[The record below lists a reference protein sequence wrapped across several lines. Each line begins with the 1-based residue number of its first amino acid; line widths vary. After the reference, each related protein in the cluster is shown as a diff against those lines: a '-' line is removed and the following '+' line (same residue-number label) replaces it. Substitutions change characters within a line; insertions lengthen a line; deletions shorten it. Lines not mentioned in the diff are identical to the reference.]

1 MSLFSSRFNPAISSV
16 LNADRDL
23 YQARVAE
30 LQVLVDTNEFDS
42 SFQDFNENADQAY
55 TRMKTYMSLLDDQP
69 ELLGKLNGFDG
80 AFSRWKQS
88 SNSVFDAA
96 RAGDLTLARKLSQ
109 SRSLAAFVDLRNF
122 FDVAGE
128 SLEEVSKQ
136 TSSAIITSVDARFTT
151 LAIVSGVVILL
162 TFAAG
167 IVAPKA
173 MSKSLKDLSREL
185 GALNSGDGDLTRR
198 IRSGRK
204 DEIGDV
210 ANDLDELMDGLTAL
224 IGSIVSESASVIS
237 GVAELTDGSEKV
249 QGTSRQQSEKV
260 EVIVTAVTEMSYA
273 VKEVAKN
280 AQLTADSIAEVNT
293 LTEEGRVITNN
304 SVQQIEHL
312 SKTIGN
318 ASEVISRLSEN
329 SASIA
334 SVLDVIRG
342 IAEQTNLLALNAA
355 IEAARAG
362 EQGRGFAVVAD
373 EVRSLASK
381 TQESTESINGMIEAL
396 QSGVEHA
403 VASIAA
409 GSEASQSTVALSQKT
424 LEALEKINQASSKVA
439 DVAVQTA
446 TATEEQSQVADE
458 ISNNLNVLAQHTQ
471 ENYEVAEN
479 NGALAEKTMVSVKVL
494 SDSVTRFKL
503 S

>member
-69 ELLGKLNGFDG
+69 ELLDKLNGFDE

-88 SNSVFDAA
+88 SNNVFDAA
-96 RAGDLTLARKLSQ
+96 RTGDLTLARNLSQ

-249 QGTSRQQSEKV
+249 QETSRQQSEKV

-280 AQLTADSIAEVNT
+280 AQFTADSIAEVNT

-471 ENYEVAEN
+471 ENYEVAES

>member
-1 MSLFSSRFNPAISSV
+1 MISPCFLLVLVRGAHLFQSIRSRYTFILCGIAVFFVVSIAMSFSLISKVQEGMSLFSSRFNPAISSV

-69 ELLGKLNGFDG
+69 ELLDKLNGFDE

-88 SNSVFDAA
+88 SNNVFDAA
-96 RAGDLTLARKLSQ
+96 RTGDLTLARNLSQ

-224 IGSIVSESASVIS
+224 IGSIVSESA
-237 GVAELTDGSEKV
+237 
-249 QGTSRQQSEKV
+249 
-260 EVIVTAVTEMSYA
+260 
-273 VKEVAKN
+273 
-280 AQLTADSIAEVNT
+280 
-293 LTEEGRVITNN
+293 
-304 SVQQIEHL
+304 
-312 SKTIGN
+312 
-318 ASEVISRLSEN
+318 
-329 SASIA
+329 
-334 SVLDVIRG
+334 
-342 IAEQTNLLALNAA
+342 
-355 IEAARAG
+355 RAC
-362 EQGRGFAVVAD
+362 
-373 EVRSLASK
+373 S
-381 TQESTESINGMIEAL
+381 
-396 QSGVEHA
+396 H
-403 VASIAA
+403 
-409 GSEASQSTVALSQKT
+409 
-424 LEALEKINQASSKVA
+424 
-439 DVAVQTA
+439 
-446 TATEEQSQVADE
+446 
-458 ISNNLNVLAQHTQ
+458 
-471 ENYEVAEN
+471 
-479 NGALAEKTMVSVKVL
+479 
-494 SDSVTRFKL
+494 
-503 S
+503 